1 MTHHHHDHA
10 AHGHGSHH
18 GHGGPAAHGPVAH
31 VAPADWRA
39 AYTAAYEAAQPE
51 PGCTVVSVDLDA
63 RQVDWEFKPGRAT
76 RAWGFNGQVPGPTI
90 EARVG
95 DVLEVRFTNR
105 LPEPTTIHWHGL
117 RVPAAM
123 DGTDMVQHPI
133 APGETF
139 TYRFR
144 LPDAGTFWYH
154 PHSNETVQL
163 ERGLY
168 GAIVVRG
175 PDASRGAGYDEPEL
189 DAERVGRGR
198 VDDGPVRG
206 VSVMR
211 VVVMGVGAVVAMH
224 FGCHGV
230 PPS

>member
-1 MTHHHHDHA
+1 MPLDSHHDPHHDAHDPAHHHHAPQAHA
-10 AHGHGSHH
+10 GHAHAG
-18 GHGGPAAHGPVAH
+18 HGPVVH
-31 VAPADWRA
+31 APAADARV
-39 AYTAAYEAAQPE
+39 AYTRAYEAAE
-51 PGCTVVSVDLDA
+51 PDPGRSVVAVDLEA
-63 RQVDWEFKPGRAT
+63 REAEWQFTPGRTT
-76 RAWGFNGQVPGPTI
+76 RVWGFNGQVPGPTL

-133 APGETF
+133 APGESF
-139 TYRFR
+139 TYRFK

-168 GAIVVRG
+168 GALVVRG
-175 PDASRGAGYDEPEL
+175 PNEP
-189 DAERVGRGR
+189 V
-198 VDDGPVRG
+198 
-206 VSVMR
+206 
-211 VVVMGVGAVVAMH
+211 
-224 FGCHGV
+224 
-230 PPS
+230 